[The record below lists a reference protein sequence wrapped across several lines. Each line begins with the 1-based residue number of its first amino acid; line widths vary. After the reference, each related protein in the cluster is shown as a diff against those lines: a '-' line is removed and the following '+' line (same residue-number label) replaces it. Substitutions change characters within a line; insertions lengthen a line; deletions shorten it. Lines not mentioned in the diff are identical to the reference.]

1 METVTMLDFRRNA
14 GKIIRR
20 AVSGERMLLSY
31 RGKAVLRIEPV
42 TAKDAK
48 AIADD
53 PFFRLSE
60 LAAKDKNGDL
70 SNEEIDHL
78 VYK

>member
-42 TAKDAK
+42 TAKDGK
-48 AIADD
+48 QFADD
-53 PFFRLSE
+53 PFFRITE
-60 LAAKDKNGDL
+60 IACKDNNGDL
-70 SNEEIDHL
+70 SNEEIDRAI
-78 VYK
+78 YK